1 MALLATAAGNPFMG
15 STPPSAFEKGPN
27 VAMHF
32 KPSMTKKRQAL
43 SCAPDIDPGDVELQA
58 RNVEF
63 DWSDMRMHYFDDDP
77 VATHLINVMH
87 LFLPEGEEW
96 FVRVFTEAL
105 PLIADE
111 KLRRDVVGFI
121 GQEAMHAQAHSGVHT
136 FLTEKGLDPSK
147 YVEQMEYIFRT
158 GLGKRHTDSKN
169 SLVERLA
176 LIAAIEH
183 LTAFLGHWVL
193 TAKALESGTMDP
205 TMLDL
210 VRWHGA
216 EEVEHR
222 SVAFDVLQY
231 FDTRRYRRI
240 RTYLMALPMV
250 VIMWRRG
257 VKFLLANEPT
267 IADSQREFGARQFR
281 AVTDRGLFPS
291 MREVLR
297 VSRRYFAKDYHP
309 SKEFSTAI
317 AVAYLASSPAA
328 RAASA

>member
-1 MALLATAAGNPFMG
+1 MAIKSQPLI
-15 STPPSAFEKGPN
+15 
-27 VAMHF
+27 
-32 KPSMTKKRQAL
+32 RQAIGKKTGAA
-43 SCAPDIDPGDVELQA
+43 SVDATSSSATDPGEVDLHA
-58 RNVEF
+58 RNVAF
-63 DWSDMRMHYFDDDP
+63 DWSAMRMHYFDDDV

-96 FVRVFTEAL
+96 FVRVFKEAL
-105 PLIADE
+105 PLINDE

-136 FLTEKGLDPSK
+136 FLTEKGLDPTK

-158 GLGKRHTDSKN
+158 ALGKRHTDTKN
-169 SLVERLA
+169 SLVERLSY
-176 LIAAIEH
+176 IAAIEH

-193 TAKALESGTMDP
+193 TEKRLDSANIDP

-210 VRWHGA
+210 IRWHGA

-222 SVAFDVLQY
+222 SVAFEVLQY
-231 FDTRRYRRI
+231 FDTRRARRI
-240 RTYLMALPMV
+240 RTYLQVLPMV

-257 VKFLLANEPT
+257 VKFLLANDPT
-267 IADSQREFGARQFR
+267 LTDSQRTFDAKKFR
-281 AVTDRGLFPS
+281 SVTARGLFPS
-291 MREVLR
+291 IRDVLK
-297 VSRRYFAKDYHP
+297 VSTHYFSKSYHP
-309 SKEFSTAI
+309 SQEGSTDV